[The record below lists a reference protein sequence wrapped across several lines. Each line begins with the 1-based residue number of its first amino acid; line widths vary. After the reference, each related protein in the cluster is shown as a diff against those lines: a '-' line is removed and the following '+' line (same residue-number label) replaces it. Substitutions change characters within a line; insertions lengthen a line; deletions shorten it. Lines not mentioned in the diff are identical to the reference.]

1 MLSKIS
7 TGFFTKLAK
16 IFPPLQAFY
25 SVSPTYSNI
34 NFQTDVE
41 EVQFWISA
49 SETKIQDRE
58 LSPYQLKDNLSY
70 IQSEVSGISE
80 QLVNLLA
87 NGKVIGEKTD
97 SQQVEYLYYRAAVLT
112 TVSNSE
118 LTWILDADLKQFQF
132 RLLISIF

>member
-1 MLSKIS
+1 ML
-7 TGFFTKLAK
+7 FFQLIL
-16 IFPPLQAFY
+16 IF
-25 SVSPTYSNI
+25 
-34 NFQTDVE
+34 FQTDVE

-118 LTWILDADLKQFQF
+118 LMWILDADLKQFQF
-132 RLLISIF
+132 KFLRSILIRTFWKFVYTLSDGQI